1 MKTVKSFL
9 AILGCLS
16 ILSSCTDSG
25 LTIDSARQKA
35 TVDSLV
41 SVRSEV
47 LKDSINRVCQDRLQN
62 EVAAKVDSSMT
73 ALKEQ
78 AAAENESN

>member
-1 MKTVKSFL
+1 MKTAKSFL
-9 AILGCLS
+9 AILGFLS

-25 LTIDSARQKA
+25 VTIDSAQQKA
-35 TVDSLV
+35 TVDSLI

-47 LKDSINRVCQDRLQN
+47 LKDSINRVCEERFQN
-62 EVAAKVDSSMT
+62 EVAARVDSSMT

-78 AAAENESN
+78 EAAENESN